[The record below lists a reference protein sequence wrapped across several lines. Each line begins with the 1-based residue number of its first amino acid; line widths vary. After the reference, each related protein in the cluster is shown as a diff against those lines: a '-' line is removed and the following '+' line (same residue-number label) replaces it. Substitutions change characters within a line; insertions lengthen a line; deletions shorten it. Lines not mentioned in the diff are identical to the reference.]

1 MPKNRVS
8 EFREKLGMSQV
19 KLARQALV
27 AASNLSDI
35 EHGKRQAWP
44 KLKQTLALVLKTTP
58 EELFPEEAAAVVE
71 TPRAQTLQT
80 INGSDQE

>member
-1 MPKNRVS
+1 MPKNRVR

-35 EHGKRQAWP
+35 EQGKRQAWP
-44 KLKQTLALVLKTTP
+44 KLKQKLALVLKTTP
-58 EELFPEEAAAVVE
+58 EELFPEESSAAVE
-71 TPRAQTLQT
+71 TPRARPLQA
-80 INGSDQE
+80 INGSGQK